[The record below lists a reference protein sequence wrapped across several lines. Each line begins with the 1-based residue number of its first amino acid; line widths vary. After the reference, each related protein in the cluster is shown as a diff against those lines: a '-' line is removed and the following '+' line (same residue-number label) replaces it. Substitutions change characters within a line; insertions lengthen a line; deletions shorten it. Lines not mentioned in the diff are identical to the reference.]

1 MKRREFLKGS
11 VVATTGLFGFP
22 TVVSSAAVARSSPN
36 DKINIAQ
43 IGYGRYGQTD
53 VRETIRNT
61 DMCRFVAIADVD
73 INRANI
79 GKRWIENYY
88 KQRTGNSN
96 YIDINVYQD
105 YREMIRNEDI
115 DAVVISTPDH
125 WHARPAIEAAML
137 GKDIFIQKPAAVTFE
152 HSRAM
157 SDVIHRMGRIFQI
170 GTQQR
175 ASDPWPQFKWV
186 CELVRN
192 GAIGKLK
199 HVEVGLPTDPA
210 GEDWPQEPV
219 PENLDYD
226 MWLGYTPVKPYTER
240 RVHPQDGFS
249 RPGWLR
255 IEEYCAGMITGW
267 GSHHIDIAHW
277 GMGTEYTGPIE
288 LEGTAEFPKSGLW
301 TVHGPY
307 DVRSTYANGVTLHV
321 SNKHPNGIRFEGED
335 GWIFV
340 SRGQARATQD
350 DPITDAED
358 DRTLRVSDPKILQT
372 TIGPNDT
379 HLYESPE
386 IHKDWLQSVRSR
398 RPGATNVELAHRSTS
413 ACILNQIAMHLPR
426 KLRWDPVRERFID
439 DDEANAMLSRP
450 ERMPYG
456 IAHIDI

>member
-1 MKRREFLKGS
+1 MKRRDFLKGS
-11 VVATTGLFGFP
+11 VAATTGLFGLP
-22 TVVSSAAVARSSPN
+22 TILSSTAAAKASAN

-53 VRETIRNT
+53 VRETIRHH

-73 INRANI
+73 TKRGNI
-79 GKRWIENYY
+79 GKEWIENYY
-88 KQRTGNSN
+88 EREMGKSD
-96 YIDINVYQD
+96 YIDVKFYQD
-105 YREMIRNEDI
+105 YREMIRRDDV

-125 WHARPAIEAAML
+125 WHARQVVECAML
-137 GKDIFIQKPAAVTFE
+137 GKDIFVQKPAAVTHE
-152 HSRAM
+152 HSRAI
-157 SDVIHRMGRIFQI
+157 SDTINRTGRIFQI

-175 ASDPWPQFKWV
+175 ASDPWPQFKFV

-199 HVEVGLPTDPA
+199 NVKVGLPTDPS
-210 GEDWPQEPV
+210 GEDWPEEPV
-219 PENLDYD
+219 PDNLDYD
-226 MWLGYTPVKPYTER
+226 MWLGYTPVAPYNER
-240 RVHPQDGFS
+240 RVHPQDDFS

-288 LEGTAEFPKSGLW
+288 IEGTAEFPESGLW

-307 DVRSTYANGVTLHV
+307 DVRSKYANGVTMHV

-340 SRGQARATQD
+340 SRGQARATAD
-350 DPITDAED
+350 DPIGDDAD
-358 DRTLRVSDPKILQT
+358 DETLQASDPDILRT
-372 TIGPNDT
+372 KIGPNDL

-398 RPGATNVELAHRSTS
+398 RPGATNAELAHRSTS
-413 ACILNQIAMHLPR
+413 ACILKQIAMHLER
-426 KLRWDPVRERFID
+426 KLYWDPVNERFKN
-439 DDEANAMLSRP
+439 DDEANEMLSRP

-456 IAHIDI
+456 IAHINI